1 MERMSS
7 ANVSSILSGQHLI
20 VFTAEIQARL
30 ALVRKGTRD
39 VRMDALIKRN
49 TSMR

>member
-1 MERMSS
+1 MEHMTGTG
-7 ANVSSILSGQHLI
+7 ASSILSGQHLI

-30 ALVRKGTRD
+30 ASLRNGARD
-39 VRMDALIKRN
+39 DGMAALINRN

>member
-1 MERMSS
+1 MEHMSG
-7 ANVSSILSGQHLI
+7 ADASSILSRWYLI

-30 ALVRKGTRD
+30 ASLRNGAHD
-39 VRMDALIKRN
+39 DGMNAMINRN